1 MPIHSLGEAIR
12 FFRNE
17 LDFSLRELAKKIDIS
32 APFLSDIESGKR
44 HPSEE
49 TLQNLAK
56 ALKVRVEEL
65 RQYDHRESSGDLRR
79 LIANNPR
86 LGLAFRS
93 TVEGLKSG
101 KITAEEV
108 ERLLNPPKKRSR

>member
-12 FFRNE
+12 YFRNE
-17 LDFSLRELAKKIDIS
+17 LDLSLRELAKKIGIS

-44 HPSEE
+44 CPSEE
-49 TLQNLAK
+49 TLRGLAK

-65 RQYDHRESSGDLRR
+65 RQYDHRESSDDLRR

-86 LGLAFRS
+86 IGLAFRN
-93 TVEGLKSG
+93 TVEGLKTG
-101 KITAEEV
+101 KITSEEL
-108 ERLLNPPKKRSR
+108 ERLLNPPKKRR